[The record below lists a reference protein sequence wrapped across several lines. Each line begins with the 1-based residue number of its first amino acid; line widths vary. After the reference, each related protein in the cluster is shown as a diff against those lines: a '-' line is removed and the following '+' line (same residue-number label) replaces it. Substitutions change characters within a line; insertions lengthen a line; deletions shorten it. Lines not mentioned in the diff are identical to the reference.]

1 MDPVQAAGELTPK
14 GCFCPTGAREQLIQ
28 GLTTLD
34 ECTGVVGGTPSSADV
49 VTPPGGSFVARY
61 DGFAPPQGKAAG
73 FSIAVLEE

>member
-14 GCFCPTGAREQLIQ
+14 GCFVRREQLIQ
-28 GLTTLD
+28 GLTMLD

-49 VTPPGGSFVARY
+49 VTPPVGFFVARY